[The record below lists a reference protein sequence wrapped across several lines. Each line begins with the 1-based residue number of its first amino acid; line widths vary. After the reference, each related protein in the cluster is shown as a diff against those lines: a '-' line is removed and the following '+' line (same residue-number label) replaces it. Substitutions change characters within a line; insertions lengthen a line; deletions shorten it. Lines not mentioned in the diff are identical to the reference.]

1 MDTIMSGFDAAASAF
16 DCFRALPKGVPEA
29 IRDVIWKSVP
39 GQSSARV
46 LDLGAGTGRIGKV
59 FVAASDSYCG
69 VDLSYGMLQEFL
81 THTGEMNGHIPCLA
95 QAEGQRLPFS
105 DGAFAVVMLMQ
116 VLSGARDWRGL
127 LAEARRVLRTKGALV
142 VGHSVA
148 PDDGIDS
155 QLKTR
160 LDSILEE
167 MQVEH
172 HRGRRGRDQA
182 LASLGS
188 ASSRTSHLVAASW
201 KTERSPREFLARH
214 RTGVRFSA
222 LPEAVQKEALQKV
235 SAWAETAFGSL
246 DAVFSEGHS
255 FELDIFEF

>member
-1 MDTIMSGFDAAASAF
+1 MDTVMSGFDAAASAF
-16 DCFRALPKGVPEA
+16 DCYRALPKGVPKA
-29 IRDVIWKSVP
+29 IRTAIWNSVP
-39 GQSSARV
+39 GQSSGRV
-46 LDLGAGTGRIGKV
+46 LDLGAGTGRIGKA
-59 FVAASDSYCG
+59 FVAANDLYFG
-69 VDLSYGMLQEFL
+69 VDLSYGMLREFL
-81 THTGEMNGHIPCLA
+81 THTHEMNGHLPCLA

-105 DGAFAVVMLMQ
+105 DGTFAVVMLMQ

-127 LAEARRVLRTKGALV
+127 LAEARRVLRAKGALV

-167 MQVEH
+167 MHVEH
-172 HRGRRGRDQA
+172 HRGRRGRAQA
-182 LASLGS
+182 LASLES
-188 ASSRTSHLVAASW
+188 ASSRKSHVVAASW
-201 KTERSPREFLARH
+201 KVDRSPRAFLARH
-214 RTGVRFSA
+214 WTGARFSA
-222 LPEAVQKEALQKV
+222 LPETVQKEALQKV

-246 DAVFSEGHS
+246 DAVSSEDHN